1 MNLSRIKLEGLRMK
15 HKSPRLRSERSFG
28 FGQYFVARSLHTVS
42 KEIFFHPSFNKLP
55 CRLCK
60 FIPILLKDFTNSCF
74 PWKQSWRKIWHGKFT
89 LKVVCSELFRLGLT
103 FIEGIFWTLFNL
115 SCASD
120 LDSCSN
126 VAGKIFL
133 SPNTT
138 FCFFSCSFIF
148 FVINFSTVPSNRKQ
162 LEIIIWLK
170 ASRTPINWRQ
180 NVLFTQNNYKRL
192 TLKLRSSFVR

>member
-15 HKSPRLRSERSFG
+15 HKSPRLRSDRS
-28 FGQYFVARSLHTVS
+28 FGQYFVARSLHSVS

-55 CRLCK
+55 CRL
-60 FIPILLKDFTNSCF
+60 PILFKDLTNSCF

-89 LKVVCSELFRLGLT
+89 LKAVRP

-126 VAGKIFL
+126 VAGKILL

-138 FCFFSCSFIF
+138 FCFFSCSLIF

-180 NVLFTQNNYKRL
+180 NVLFTENNYKRL